1 MYRSSHG
8 IHVPPIQRL
17 SARPRSVMPQG
28 ARSQVARP
36 RGGCAWGVHVEIEM
50 ILDLVVVALAFTP
63 LVDHVFL
70 VVIIFSPAGHVFPF
84 VVIAL
89 IFVLG

>member
-1 MYRSSHG
+1 VLGLRLRDHVVVVSS
-8 IHVPPIQRL
+8 
-17 SARPRSVMPQG
+17 
-28 ARSQVARP
+28 
-36 RGGCAWGVHVEIEM
+36 GVQFVIKM

-70 VVIIFSPAGHVFPF
+70 VMIAFPPADHVFPF

-89 IFVLG
+89 LLSLG